1 MYFTDINELHTFV
14 EMVSRDNPGKLTCV
28 TSHTLNT
35 KQHYLSIMQV
45 ISKGKTIDRKK
56 RNTEMMFAE
65 SSKNLNRS
73 VSI

>member
-1 MYFTDINELHTFV
+1 MYFTDINEFHTFI
-14 EMVSRDNPGKLTCV
+14 EMVTRDNHGKLTCE

-56 RNTEMMFAE
+56 EIP
-65 SSKNLNRS
+65 K
-73 VSI
+73 